1 MLNNISGT
9 TMRYLADLNRTQAQI
24 NQTTAQV
31 TSGKRV
37 TQASDDPADLGEI
50 LQLEANI
57 SQNQQVQTNLSSATT
72 ELQGADS
79 ALQSAVSL
87 LQKAESI
94 ASQAATTTTT
104 ATARAALVSQVS
116 SIQQQLVS
124 LSQTQID
131 GRYIFSGDQDTQP
144 AYTLDSSGTNGVTQV
159 VSSPSTRTIT
169 DASGTAITV
178 ALTAQEIFDPLNT
191 DGSNATGNTF
201 GAINDLLTSLQSGN
215 LTDIQTA
222 NTELQAADQYV
233 NLKLTFYGAAEDRVN
248 DATDLAQKFQTQM
261 KTDLSGLQDT
271 DIPSASVSLSQEQ
284 VQMEAA
290 TSAEA
295 SLLQMKTIFDYIG

>member
-1 MLNNISGT
+1 
-9 TMRYLADLNRTQAQI
+9 MRYLDDLNRTQAQI

-37 TQASDDPADLGEI
+37 TQASDDPADLPEI
-50 LQLEANI
+50 LQIEANI
-57 SQNQQVQTNLSSATT
+57 SQNEQVQTNLSSATT
-72 ELQGADS
+72 ELQGADT
-79 ALQSAVSL
+79 ALETVVSL
-87 LQKAESI
+87 LQKAESL

-104 ATARAALVSQVS
+104 AATRAELLSQAT

-124 LSQTQID
+124 LSQTQVS

-144 AYTLDSSGTNGVTQV
+144 AYELDSAGTNGVTQV
-159 VSSPSTRTIT
+159 VTSTNTRTIT

-178 ALTAQEIFDPLNT
+178 ALSAQEIFDPQNA
-191 DGSNATGNTF
+191 DGTNATGNTF
-201 GAINDLLTSLQSGN
+201 AAINDLVTSLQSGN
-215 LTDIQTA
+215 VTDIQTA

-233 NLKLTFYGAAEDRVN
+233 NLKLTFYGAAEDRVS

>member
-1 MLNNISGT
+1 MLNNISGA
-9 TMRYLADLNRTQAQI
+9 TMRYLADLNRTQTQI

-37 TQASDDPADLGEI
+37 TQASDDPADLPEI

-79 ALQSAVSL
+79 ALQTVVSL
-87 LQKAESI
+87 LQEAESA
-94 ASQAATTTTT
+94 ASQAATSTTT

-124 LSQTQID
+124 LSQTQVS

-144 AYTLDSSGTNGVTQV
+144 AYQLDSSGTNGVTQV
-159 VSSPSTRTIT
+159 VSSANTRTIT

-178 ALTAQEIFDPLNT
+178 ALTAQEIFDPQNA
-191 DGSNATGNTF
+191 DGTNATGNTF
-201 GAINDLLTSLQSGN
+201 AAINDLLTSLQSGN
-215 LTDIQTA
+215 LADIQTA
-222 NTELQAADQYV
+222 NTEIQAADQYV
-233 NLKLTFYGAAEDRVN
+233 NLKLTFYGAAENRVT

-261 KTDLSGLQDT
+261 KTDLTDLQAT
-271 DIPSASVSLSQEQ
+271 DIPSAAVALSQEQ
-284 VQMEAA
+284 VQMQAA

-295 SLLQMKTIFDYIG
+295 SILQMKTIFDYIG

>member
-1 MLNNISGT
+1 MLTNISGA
-9 TMRYLADLNRTQAQI
+9 TMRYLDDLNRTQAQI

-37 TQASDDPADLGEI
+37 TQASDDPADLPEI
-50 LQLEANI
+50 LQIEANI
-57 SQNQQVQTNLSSATT
+57 SQNEQVQTNLSSATT
-72 ELQGADS
+72 ELQGADT
-79 ALQSAVSL
+79 ALETVVSL
-87 LQKAESI
+87 LQKAESL

-104 ATARAALVSQVS
+104 AATRAELLSQAT

-124 LSQTQID
+124 LSQTQVS

-144 AYTLDSSGTNGVTQV
+144 AYELDSAGTNGVTQV
-159 VSSPSTRTIT
+159 VTSTNTRTIT

-178 ALTAQEIFDPLNT
+178 ALSAQEIFDPQNA
-191 DGSNATGNTF
+191 DGTNATGNTF
-201 GAINDLLTSLQSGN
+201 AAINDLVTSLQSGN
-215 LTDIQTA
+215 VTDIQTA

-233 NLKLTFYGAAEDRVN
+233 NLKLTFYGAAEDRVS